1 MECKNAVI
9 GGTGAYTLL
18 GRGVFEFERLRPIH
32 TPYGESQT
40 IFTVNQEGV
49 RFLFMS
55 RHGEE
60 DYDISAPYVN
70 YQANIYALKELG
82 VTNIIAWS
90 GPGAINKD
98 LKPGQYII
106 PDDVIDQTHGRKS
119 SFFEG
124 RGIGHVRQSPV
135 FCPRMAVTLER
146 AILKLGYGCKNGG
159 TYVCTQGPRLET
171 AAEIKMYET
180 LGGDIVGMVV
190 APECFLAKELE
201 MCYIPLCYISNYA
214 EGVRER
220 TYKAG
225 VIFEGLNTDE
235 EQEQVNAS
243 LGTIPQII
251 LEFFKNL
258 EEEETQC
265 FCQFAM
271 ERHRRKGVIGQE
283 WHDWFESK

>member
-40 IFTVNQEGV
+40 IFMVNEEDV

-70 YQANIYALKELG
+70 YQANIYALRELG
-82 VTNIIAWS
+82 VRNIIAWS

-106 PDDVIDQTHGRKS
+106 PDDLIDGTHGRKS

-124 RGIGHVRQSPV
+124 RGIGHMRQSPV
-135 FCPRMAVTLER
+135 FCPRLALALER
-146 AILKLGYGCKNGG
+146 SVKGLGYDYRSGG

-171 AAEIKMYET
+171 PAEIKMYET

-201 MCYIPLCYISNYA
+201 MCYIPLCYVSNYA
-214 EGVRER
+214 EGVRMR
-220 TYKAG
+220 KYKIG
-225 VIFEGLNTDE
+225 VPLEGLSTED
-235 EQEQVNAS
+235 EQEQANRS
-243 LGTIPQII
+243 LGNIPHII
-251 LEFFKNL
+251 MEFFKKL
-258 EEEETQC
+258 DEEETQC
-265 FCQFAM
+265 FCQYSM
-271 ERHRRKGVIGQE
+271 ERHRKEGVVGQE
-283 WHDWFESK
+283 WHDWFDKP

>member
-90 GPGAINKD
+90 GPGAINKE

-106 PDDVIDQTHGRKS
+106 PDDIIDQTHGRKS

-146 AILKLGYGCKNGG
+146 SIRKLGYACRSGG

-171 AAEIKMYET
+171 AAEIRMYGT

-214 EGVRER
+214 EGVRKR

-235 EQEQVNAS
+235 EQEQVNVS
-243 LGTIPQII
+243 LGTIPKII

-271 ERHRRKGVIGQE
+271 ERHRKKGSIGQE
-283 WHDWFESK
+283 WHEWFEGK